1 MCMCQHTLHTVSSNI
16 CTYVICI
23 SKKKHHPYISYTLH
37 TSVCMTVCV
46 CMSVCVHECVHVNTH
61 HIHSP
66 AIHVYMSYKFS
77 NTIIVHTSHIPL
89 THTTHICVYDCMSV
103 SVYVHA
109 YVCVSEYTCTW
120 MCICEHHLHILQ
132 KSRMYYICVCNLF
145 RYVIHV
151 AFICWKQ
158 TYICHIHPHK
168 KNILQ
173 KSRM

>member
-1 MCMCQHTLHTVSSNI
+1 MHFQKKTSSIYLIHATYICVYDCMCVYECMCTWMCTCEHTPHTFSSNTRI
-16 CTYVICI
+16 YVIKI
-23 SKKKHHPYISYTLH
+23 
-37 TSVCMTVCV
+37 
-46 CMSVCVHECVHVNTH
+46 
-61 HIHSP
+61 
-66 AIHVYMSYKFS
+66 S

-168 KNILQ
+168 KNVLQ